1 MTNFILDE
9 GTIAYEDDY
18 LLIIDKP
25 AGMLVHPTVNEWGCT
40 LYDYVTEY
48 YQRKGITAN
57 IHPVSRLD
65 RHTSGLVIF
74 AKEPIIQHWLS
85 QQQMD
90 KEYLA
95 IVTGEL
101 PNDEGIIEAPIARKE
116 GSIIERCVS
125 ENGKYA
131 KTSYKL
137 LAKRKGLSLLQVK
150 LFTGRTHQIRAH
162 MAHIGHP
169 LLGDGKYGVNRED
182 AKIGYKFQALY
193 ARKLVFRFKDDE
205 GALGYLKGRE
215 VTLPDDAIWFYNDFF
230 TREKTSAPRPP
241 APRKQQMGTPKA
253 SFDAKPSQAKKAPH
267 SQPNCKHF
275 ERNGNPS
282 SRAYGKGRG
291 KGGSK

>member
-1 MTNFILDE
+1 MANFILDE
-9 GTIAYEDDY
+9 GTIAFEDDY

-137 LAKRKGLSLLQVK
+137 LAKRKDLSLLQVK
-150 LFTGRTHQIRAH
+150 LFTGRTHQIRVH
-162 MAHIGHP
+162 MAYIGCPLFNDNLYGTPGPQGRHALHAFKLRFIHP
-169 LLGDGKYGVNRED
+169 VSD
-182 AKIGYKFQALY
+182 APVEIT
-193 ARKLVFRFKDDE
+193 R
-205 GALGYLKGRE
+205 
-215 VTLPDDAIWFYNDFF
+215 TLPEDLRRIIY
-230 TREKTSAPRPP
+230 
-241 APRKQQMGTPKA
+241 
-253 SFDAKPSQAKKAPH
+253 
-267 SQPNCKHF
+267 
-275 ERNGNPS
+275 
-282 SRAYGKGRG
+282 Y
-291 KGGSK
+291 

>member
-1 MTNFILDE
+1 MANFILDE

-25 AGMLVHPTVNEWGCT
+25 AGMLVHPTVNEWGTT

-137 LAKRKGLSLLQVK
+137 LAKRKDLSLLQVK
-150 LFTGRTHQIRAH
+150 LFTGRTHQIRVH
-162 MAHIGHP
+162 MAYIGCPLFNDNLYGTPGPQSRHALHAFKLRFIHP
-169 LLGDGKYGVNRED
+169 VSDTPVEITR
-182 AKIGYKFQALY
+182 
-193 ARKLVFRFKDDE
+193 
-205 GALGYLKGRE
+205 
-215 VTLPDDAIWFYNDFF
+215 TLPEDLRRIIY
-230 TREKTSAPRPP
+230 
-241 APRKQQMGTPKA
+241 
-253 SFDAKPSQAKKAPH
+253 
-267 SQPNCKHF
+267 
-275 ERNGNPS
+275 
-282 SRAYGKGRG
+282 Y
-291 KGGSK
+291 

>member
-9 GTIAYEDDY
+9 GTIAFEDDY

-137 LAKRKGLSLLQVK
+137 LAKRKDLSLLQVK
-150 LFTGRTHQIRAH
+150 LFTGRTHQIRVH
-162 MAHIGHP
+162 MAYIGCPLFNDNLYGTPGPQGRHALHAFKLRFIHP
-169 LLGDGKYGVNRED
+169 VSD
-182 AKIGYKFQALY
+182 APVEIT
-193 ARKLVFRFKDDE
+193 R
-205 GALGYLKGRE
+205 
-215 VTLPDDAIWFYNDFF
+215 TLPEDLRRIIY
-230 TREKTSAPRPP
+230 
-241 APRKQQMGTPKA
+241 
-253 SFDAKPSQAKKAPH
+253 
-267 SQPNCKHF
+267 
-275 ERNGNPS
+275 
-282 SRAYGKGRG
+282 Y
-291 KGGSK
+291 